1 MEQVLI
7 QMSHSRWRVLQPA
20 IYLVSLLPAL
30 ICGFVFE
37 IQTPL
42 SQLVFMAVAVVLIQ
56 HAINVFNDET
66 DWQKGADTE
75 KKESWYHFHHGDIE
89 ALKVHA
95 WTSLTLGTGIGIW
108 AVLQANRTEVLW
120 AALPLVCLGFFYNH
134 SRWALSYTHWGE
146 WVTGICYG
154 PGVFGCMAYVLTGR
168 VSPNLVLGSLA
179 CSSLAVAVLLSHQ
192 PPQVLTD
199 FAAGK
204 NSFAVRHGAQKT
216 YLAAKRLT
224 GVCLFLLA
232 FLFSLKAN
240 SILSQMV
247 PWLLSLGLVA
257 TLPKKLSPPIILRVI
272 TFQTVVLGLLLKV
285 GWL

>member
-20 IYLVSLLPAL
+20 IYLVSILPAL

-37 IQTPL
+37 SAVPT
-42 SQLVFMAVAVVLIQ
+42 SQLVLMGLAVVLIQ

-66 DWQKGADTE
+66 DWEKGADTE
-75 KKESWYHFHHGDIE
+75 KKKSWYHFHRGNNRELRI
-89 ALKVHA
+89 HA
-95 WTSLTLGTGIGIW
+95 WMSLVVGVGIGV
-108 AVLQANRTEVLW
+108 AVVLQVNRLEVLW
-120 AALPLVCLGFFYNH
+120 LALPLVCLGFFYNH
-134 SRWALSYTHWGE
+134 SQWALSYTHWGE

-168 VSPNLVLGSLA
+168 ISKELILGSLA

-204 NSFAVRHGAQKT
+204 KSFAVRNGVQKT
-216 YLAAKRLT
+216 YWVAKVLNS
-224 GVCLFLLA
+224 VCLLLLA
-232 FLFSLKAN
+232 LLFSLSAGN
-240 SILSQMV
+240 EWNRIL
-247 PWLLSLGLVA
+247 PWLLTLGFL
-257 TLPKKLSPPIILRVI
+257 LFSPPKLSPPVILRGI
-272 TFQTVVLGLLLKV
+272 TFQTLCLGLLSKV
-285 GWL
+285 SSG